1 MSKKEE
7 HLYPDIEKWLSS
19 YLKDKYKGYTITTTH
34 KTSRQFLDVFLNQLG
49 INISDAIGLSI
60 KVDIVGVLQRG
71 KSIKLVLIEVK
82 DKQLTLKDLGQ
93 LWGYSQLIDPVE
105 SFLISSVGLG
115 SLDYLL
121 KVRNRED
128 LLRYGKKKEKMMKV
142 CQWDSKR
149 KSIDYK
155 TLLPKM

>member
-7 HLYPDIEKWLSS
+7 LLYPDIEKWLAS
-19 YLKDKYKGYTITTTH
+19 YLSDRYKGYSISTTH
-34 KTSRQFLDVFLNQLG
+34 KTSRQYLDVFLKEVG
-49 INISDAIGLSI
+49 ISHSDAIGLAI
-60 KVDIVGVLQRG
+60 KVDIVGVLRRG
-71 KSIKLVLIEVK
+71 NVIKLALIEVK

-93 LWGYSQLIDPVE
+93 LWGYAQLIDPVE

-128 LLRYGKKKEKMMKV
+128 LLRYGMKKEKMMKV
-142 CQWDSKR
+142 CKWDSKR
-149 KSIDYK
+149 KSVDYK
-155 TLLPKM
+155 TLVPKL